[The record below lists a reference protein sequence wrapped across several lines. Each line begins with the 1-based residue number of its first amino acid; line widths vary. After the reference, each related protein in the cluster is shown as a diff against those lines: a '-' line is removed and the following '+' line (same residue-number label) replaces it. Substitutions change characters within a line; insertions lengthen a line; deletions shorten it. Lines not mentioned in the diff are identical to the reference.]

1 MFIKKIWRMLNFF
14 LLFLHALISV
24 FLTSST
30 FRWCCFNV
38 CVCFLNHLKR
48 FTKLAKDAD
57 GSVEML
63 ISYYHLVI
71 VSLWPDQVFPLA
83 DTTVNPSSSVWFT
96 SLKNPK
102 PFNTFCVSFK
112 NDAIQKTPW
121 GRKWQVYQMIYWPT
135 SWHAKIWST

>member
-1 MFIKKIWRMLNFF
+1 MFIKKIWRMLNFLNYF
-14 LLFLHALISV
+14 YMPWFRFSLRLQLLDGVVSMYA
-24 FLTSST
+24 
-30 FRWCCFNV
+30 
-38 CVCFLNHLKR
+38 CFLNHLKR

-63 ISYYHLVI
+63 ISYYHLVT

-96 SLKNPK
+96 SLKNSK

-121 GRKWQVYQMIYWPT
+121 GRKWQVYQMIYWST